1 MPSSP
6 GDSSPTGTPS
16 TATTTSFSTSSSSI
30 LDGSS
35 TGSNN
40 SDFFPSATTGA
51 AAATG
56 SGAPGGGPPSS
67 SLYLFTFLA
76 TLFLLLA
83 ISSAII
89 MRGIFLRRR
98 FRRRLEEAI
107 AAGVLLSPTDD
118 GTGGAGR
125 SGGGRRKLKRPT
137 LFDVT
142 VLPPVF
148 STASPQDGRWEKTM
162 PVSASVASE
171 KPGLDPLPKTESTPS
186 VNTSHHGHLSTAR
199 IFQALE
205 SAGFMAP
212 RARLR
217 RGRNAQPPRSEQATA
232 QAASPPGPP
241 SPPIP
246 LEQRD
251 PVLRADELQVAVL
264 IAMPNPRRT
273 AYVSPKAP
281 PQAPPSLPPLDVH
294 LSDSGKGKA
303 RSSEGWEDCDEE
315 GVPDVLFGSA
325 RVPLVCQ
332 DESQSDREST

>member
-1 MPSSP
+1 MRNP
-6 GDSSPTGTPS
+6 
-16 TATTTSFSTSSSSI
+16 
-30 LDGSS
+30 
-35 TGSNN
+35 
-40 SDFFPSATTGA
+40 
-51 AAATG
+51 
-56 SGAPGGGPPSS
+56 APQPA
-67 SLYLFTFLA
+67 LVRFTFLA

-107 AAGVLLSPTDD
+107 AAGVLLSPIDD
-118 GTGGAGR
+118 GPGGAGR

-162 PVSASVASE
+162 VRLFTLSCDSRRGCTPLYYLSFRAQPVSASVSSE

-186 VNTSHHGHLSTAR
+186 VNTSHHGHLTTAR

-217 RGRNAQPPRSEQATA
+217 RGRNAQPPRSEQATP
-232 QAASPPGPP
+232 QAPSPPGPP

-251 PVLRADELQVAVL
+251 PVLRADEVQVAVI
-264 IAMPNPRRT
+264 IAMPNPRRS

-281 PQAPPSLPPLDVH
+281 PPSLPPLGVH
-294 LSDSGKGKA
+294 LNDSGKGKA
-303 RSSEGWEDCDEE
+303 RSIEGWEDCDEE